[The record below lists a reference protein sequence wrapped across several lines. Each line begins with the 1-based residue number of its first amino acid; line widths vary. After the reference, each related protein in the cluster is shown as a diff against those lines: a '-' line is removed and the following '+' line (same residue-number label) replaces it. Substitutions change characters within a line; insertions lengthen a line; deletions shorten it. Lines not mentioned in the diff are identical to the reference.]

1 MGATGPTTNPRW
13 LEASGS
19 MTSLRN
25 LWKLEA
31 ELSLFFFLLN
41 WEAYACGKSTVFYSS
56 SDRRGRREE
65 MKNIMIR
72 DEEEDQKTVNLKLR
86 TFLDCCESSKKE
98 KKTKLN
104 HNQDCF

>member
-1 MGATGPTTNPRW
+1 
-13 LEASGS
+13 

-31 ELSLFFFLLN
+31 ELSFFFLLN

-56 SDRRGRREE
+56 GDRREE

-86 TFLDCCESSKKE
+86 TFLDCCESAKKE
-98 KKTKLN
+98 KKKN
-104 HNQDCF
+104 

>member
-1 MGATGPTTNPRW
+1 MGVTGPTTNPRW

-41 WEAYACGKSTVFYSS
+41 WEAYTCGKSTVFYSS

-86 TFLDCCESSKKE
+86 TFLDCCESSKK
-98 KKTKLN
+98 KRRKQN
-104 HNQDCF
+104 